1 MNTQSPTNSN
11 NSGSTFQEQESK
23 EALDKKTSV
32 QFGLSLS
39 LGIITIILVAATA
52 YYGLVGY

>member
-1 MNTQSPTNSN
+1 MNTQNPTNSS
-11 NSGSTFQEQESK
+11 NSGSTPQQQESK
-23 EALDKKTSV
+23 EALNKKTSV

-39 LGIITIILVAATA
+39 LGVITIILVAVTA